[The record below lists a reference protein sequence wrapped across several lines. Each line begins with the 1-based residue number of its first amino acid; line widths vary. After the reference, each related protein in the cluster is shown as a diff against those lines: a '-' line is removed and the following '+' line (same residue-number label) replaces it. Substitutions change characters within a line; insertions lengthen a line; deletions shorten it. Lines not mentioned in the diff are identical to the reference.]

1 MKTVYMDNN
10 ATTKMPA
17 EVMGAMLPYMSKYYG
32 NPSSSYE
39 IGAAV
44 REKIDEARRNVAD
57 LIGAE
62 PEEIIFTSGGT
73 ESDNTAIRSAIS
85 LQPDKKT
92 IVTSSVEHPAIRSLC
107 THLSKKGYRIIEI
120 PVSKYGEPDIEKYEK
135 SLNEDTA
142 LATIMWANN
151 ETGVL
156 FPVKI
161 AAEMARKKGILFHT
175 DAVQAAGKIDINLK
189 NTAIDMLSLSGHK
202 IHGPKGT
209 GVLYVRSGT
218 PFYPMMMGGH
228 QETGRRAGTENT
240 PGIIGLGKASKLAVH
255 HLKENSYRIRKL
267 RNRLEKGIIE
277 SVPGAS
283 INGYNVPRLPNT
295 SNISFENI
303 DGESILLMLDEIG
316 VSVST
321 GSACSSGSQD
331 PSHVLLAMGL
341 SPLKAKSSVRFS
353 LGIDNTDDDVEL
365 VLEHIP
371 GIIEQLRSIS
381 PLWNETKFKAA

>member
-1 MKTVYMDNN
+1 MKTIYMDNN
-10 ATTKMPA
+10 ATTKISK
-17 EVMGAMLPYMSKYYG
+17 EVMGAMLPCMFRFYG
-32 NPSSSYE
+32 NPSSSYA
-39 IGAAV
+39 IGAEV
-44 REKIDEARRNVAD
+44 SQKIEEARSQVAD

-85 LQPDKKT
+85 LKPDKKT
-92 IVTSSVEHPAIRSLC
+92 IVTSSVEHPAIRALC
-107 THLSKKGYRIIEI
+107 SYLGKNGYRIIEI
-120 PVSKYGEPDIEKYEK
+120 PVNKHGELDIEKYRK

-142 LATIMWANN
+142 IASLMWANN

-156 FPVKI
+156 FPVEI
-161 AAEMARKKGILFHT
+161 AAEMAREKGILFHT
-175 DAVQAAGKIDINLK
+175 DAVQAAGKIKINLK

-218 PFYPMMMGGH
+218 PFYPMMLGGH
-228 QETGRRAGTENT
+228 QERGRRAGTENT
-240 PGIIGLGKASKLAVH
+240 PGIIGLGKASELAAF
-255 HLKENSYRIRKL
+255 HLKENSFRIRTM

-277 SVPGAS
+277 SVPGAV
-283 INGYNVPRLPNT
+283 INGYNAPRLPNT
-295 SNISFENI
+295 SNISFGNI
-303 DGESILLMLDEIG
+303 DGESVLLMLDEIG
-316 VSVST
+316 IAVST
-321 GSACSSGSQD
+321 GSACSAGSPD

-353 LGIDNTDDDVEL
+353 LGIDNTAEDVDL

-381 PLWNETKFKAA
+381 PLRGVEQKAA

>member
-10 ATTKMPA
+10 ATTRMST
-17 EVMGAMLPYMSKYYG
+17 EVMGTMLPYMSRYYG
-32 NPSSSYE
+32 NPSSSYA
-39 IGAAV
+39 IGAKV
-44 REKIDEARRNVAD
+44 REKIDEARRHVAD
-57 LIGAE
+57 LIEAE

-85 LQPDKKT
+85 SQPDKKT

-107 THLSKKGYRIIEI
+107 SYLDKKGYRIIEI
-120 PVSKYGEPDIEKYEK
+120 PVSKYGELDIEKYQE

-175 DAVQAAGKIDINLK
+175 DAVQAVGKIDINLK

-202 IHGPKGT
+202 IHGPKGI

-228 QETGRRAGTENT
+228 QETGLRAGTENT
-240 PGIIGLGKASKLAVH
+240 PGIIGLGKAGKLAFH
-255 HLKENSYRIRKL
+255 HLKENSYRIRRL

-277 SVPGAS
+277 SIPGTS

-303 DGESILLMLDEIG
+303 DGESVLLMLDEVGI
-316 VSVST
+316 SVST
-321 GSACSSGSQD
+321 GSACSSG
-331 PSHVLLAMGL
+331 
-341 SPLKAKSSVRFS
+341 F
-353 LGIDNTDDDVEL
+353 
-365 VLEHIP
+365 P
-371 GIIEQLRSIS
+371 GTLPTCFWPWDFPR
-381 PLWNETKFKAA
+381 